1 MRRCGSGERERA
13 NELWAKGP
21 LYLPSSIGEVGWEFF
36 IIFPDGAC
44 IYKIVSMGYKWVL
57 NILKLTP
64 TRFILR
70 FKHIFSPCCS
80 HINLLD
86 NVPKYP

>member
-1 MRRCGSGERERA
+1 LEWRKREREQMSY
-13 NELWAKGP
+13 GP
-21 LYLPSSIGEVGWEFF
+21 KVLSTSLSSIGEVGWEFF

-70 FKHIFSPCCS
+70 LKHIFSPCCS

-86 NVPKYP
+86 NVPKYPY